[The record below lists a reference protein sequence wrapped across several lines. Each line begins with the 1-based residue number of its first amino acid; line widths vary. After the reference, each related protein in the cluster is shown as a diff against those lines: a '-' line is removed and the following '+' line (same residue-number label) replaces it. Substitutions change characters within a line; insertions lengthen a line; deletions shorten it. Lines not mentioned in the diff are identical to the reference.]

1 LDARTRLTSNEYL
14 ALPDEFHPGGERIR
28 DELIDGELVQ
38 WPFLPLAHSL
48 VVSNITHI
56 LQRYITS
63 REDLA
68 LEVLAFTGFQV
79 SEYDTFVPDLSVLRK
94 QQLDIEARMIQGPPA
109 LPIEV
114 IADWELMMHLHHK
127 VHAYLANG
135 AEKVWVVYPNARS
148 VVVQDCD
155 AIREYKGDEAITEP
169 DLLPDFSSPV
179 SEFFELR

>member
-63 REDLA
+63 RKDLA

-79 SEYDTFVPDLSVLRK
+79 SEYDTFAPDVSVVRK
-94 QQLDIEARMIQGPPA
+94 QQLDIEAR
-109 LPIEV
+109 
-114 IADWELMMHLHHK
+114 ELMMHLHHK

-135 AEKVWVVYPNARS
+135 AESVWVVYPNARS
-148 VVVQDCD
+148 IVVHDCD
-155 AIREYKGDEAITEP
+155 AIREFKGDEAITEP

-179 SEFFELR
+179 SKFFELR